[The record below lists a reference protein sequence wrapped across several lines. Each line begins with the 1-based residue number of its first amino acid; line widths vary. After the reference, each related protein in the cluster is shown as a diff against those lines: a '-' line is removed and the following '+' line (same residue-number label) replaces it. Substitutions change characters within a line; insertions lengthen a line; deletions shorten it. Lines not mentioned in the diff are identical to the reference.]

1 MSEPRSHVPGRD
13 FLAIIR
19 GQRPE
24 PPRPYTFD
32 AVGVTSSEYDELL
45 TVPDKSR
52 TGMYDRMTCPTCGDL
67 LSDGDTNVLE
77 AEHGAQLRHRACPGA
92 AA

>member
-45 TVPDKSR
+45 AVPDKSR
-52 TGMYDRMTCPTCGDL
+52 AGMYDRMTCPSCGDL
-67 LSDGDTNVLE
+67 LNDGDANVL
-77 AEHGAQLRHRACPGA
+77 EHGAQLRHRTGPAGTP
-92 AA
+92 